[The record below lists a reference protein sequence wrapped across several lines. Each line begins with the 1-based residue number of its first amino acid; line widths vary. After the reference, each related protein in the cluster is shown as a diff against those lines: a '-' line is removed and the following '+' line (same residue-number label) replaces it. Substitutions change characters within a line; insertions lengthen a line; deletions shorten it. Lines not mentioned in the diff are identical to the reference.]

1 MKPRMR
7 RPHVTSTE
15 DKVRES
21 VLINALLKS
30 KNMKQLELARLLGYK
45 PDAIGQWFHKTK
57 PTAIPDCAYA
67 HCAAIL
73 EFDPTSTRPWLNEMY
88 ESLDKVYSSEPKAAP
103 VMAMLQ
109 NLLGTLS
116 DADRAALIQSFEQ
129 EKK

>member
-57 PTAIPDCAYA
+57 
-67 HCAAIL
+67 
-73 EFDPTSTRPWLNEMY
+73 
-88 ESLDKVYSSEPKAAP
+88 
-103 VMAMLQ
+103 
-109 NLLGTLS
+109 
-116 DADRAALIQSFEQ
+116 ADRDTRLCVRSLRRYIRI
-129 EKK
+129 